1 MSEIYWITRL
11 DYIQGLAI
19 AGLVVGLFLLLVWI
33 VVRPVDDCDEIE
45 MRRGL
50 FRWMITI
57 MVTSSVALTFIPST
71 KEMLLIWAA
80 GGSLEYIT
88 NNETIKQLPDKCVQ
102 AIDAL
107 LNEYIG
113 ESNGDESYEDVHE

>member
-11 DYIQGLAI
+11 DYIQGFAV
-19 AGLVVGLFLLLVWI
+19 AGLALGSFLLLIWI
-33 VVRPVDDCDEIE
+33 VVRAVDGRDESE
-45 MRRGL
+45 MRRAL

-57 MVTSSVALTFIPST
+57 VATSSVALTFIPST

-113 ESNGDESYEDVHE
+113 ESNGVAGMEDM

>member
-11 DYIQGLAI
+11 DYIQGFAV
-19 AGLVVGLFLLLVWI
+19 AGLALGSFLLLIWI
-33 VVRPVDDCDEIE
+33 VVRAVDARDERE
-45 MRRGL
+45 MRRAL

-57 MVTSSVALTFIPST
+57 VATSSVALTFIPST

-113 ESNGDESYEDVHE
+113 ESNGVAGMEDM

>member
-19 AGLVVGLFLLLVWI
+19 AGLVVGLFLLLAWI
-33 VVRPVDDCDEIE
+33 VVRAVDDRNERE
-45 MRRGL
+45 MRRVL
-50 FRWMITI
+50 FRWMIT
-57 MVTSSVALTFIPST
+57 VVATSSVALTFIPST

-113 ESNGDESYEDVHE
+113 ESNGVAGMEDM

>member
-11 DYIQGLAI
+11 DNIQGLAI
-19 AGLVVGLFLLLVWI
+19 AGLVVGLFLLIAWI
-33 VVRPVDDCDEIE
+33 VVRADNDCDEIE
-45 MRRGL
+45 MRRVL
-50 FRWMITI
+50 FRWTITI
-57 MVTSSVALTFIPST
+57 MVTSSMALTFIPST
-71 KEMLLIWAA
+71 REMLLIWAA

-113 ESNGDESYEDVHE
+113 ESNGVAGMEDM

>member
-19 AGLVVGLFLLLVWI
+19 AGLALGSFLLLIWI
-33 VVRPVDDCDEIE
+33 VVRAVDARDERE
-45 MRRGL
+45 MRRAL

-57 MVTSSVALTFIPST
+57 VATSSVALTFIPST
-71 KEMLLIWAA
+71 KEMLLIWAT

-113 ESNGDESYEDVHE
+113 ESNGVAGMEDM

>member
-1 MSEIYWITRL
+1 MTHAS
-11 DYIQGLAI
+11 
-19 AGLVVGLFLLLVWI
+19 LFSGIGGFDL
-33 VVRPVDDCDEIE
+33 
-45 MRRGL
+45 
-50 FRWMITI
+50 
-57 MVTSSVALTFIPST
+57 
-71 KEMLLIWAA
+71 AA

-113 ESNGDESYEDVHE
+113 ESNGVAGMEDL